1 MVTAK
6 LDRGGEEARKGI
18 VKFEMKPNWNKQ
30 RSNQIGASEG
40 IVKRTWFLVMSS
52 TQWALWG
59 KSRVNNKISFL
70 VALVGSESLFS
81 VTNCAYLT
89 YNICKV
95 KGSCKVTLNEVIS

>member
-40 IVKRTWFLVMSS
+40 IVKRT
-52 TQWALWG
+52 
-59 KSRVNNKISFL
+59 
-70 VALVGSESLFS
+70 
-81 VTNCAYLT
+81 
-89 YNICKV
+89 
-95 KGSCKVTLNEVIS
+95 